1 MPYPSR
7 GCSKLNR
14 ERPKSRAKNLPKILE
29 IRKSLEMQRDWWVQG
44 KMWQGQLMQSIH
56 YHKTAAKTGAHI
68 QLSPSRNSEAPY
80 LFEFYLS
87 AQISYFLRKIGRT
100 FYLQSIS
107 HEQEEGRIISCPET
121 KGWGGFR
128 HKCLFWLF
136 HQVPSVAPRLFSNRP
151 LTQQYICHSLCH
163 SVT

>member
-1 MPYPSR
+1 M
-7 GCSKLNR
+7 
-14 ERPKSRAKNLPKILE
+14 E
-29 IRKSLEMQRDWWVQG
+29 IRKSVEMQRDWWVQG

-68 QLSPSRNSEAPY
+68 QLSPSINSEAPY
-80 LFEFYLS
+80 LFELYLW
-87 AQISYFLRKIGRT
+87 AQISYLYHIFWGK
-100 FYLQSIS
+100 S

-163 SVT
+163 SVTYPAAIYLSLTLELRHAALNLSPILKIKT